1 MRQCAAQAPPV
12 FQTPP
17 LTSVLMIFKIKKIK
31 RGECSFLNF
40 NDLME
45 KSFVACLHKTLC
57 RMIADNI
64 VHFLSTESIQRKPTE
79 SLVEKAFRSNGV
91 RVSTSRL
98 HTWTKLYPT
107 KRRFRLTSSLLSSTP
122 DSLRRFQTSLQETTR
137 HYGISTDRCRSR
149 APYS

>member
-1 MRQCAAQAPPV
+1 
-12 FQTPP
+12 
-17 LTSVLMIFKIKKIK
+17 
-31 RGECSFLNF
+31 
-40 NDLME
+40 ME